1 MAMIETDPVDADA
14 PATVDAV
21 AQDAARS
28 TASPPIDA
36 DGPATA
42 GSDRAVATAPASW
55 PVRARRTVG
64 DAISRWWAVA
74 AVVAVWQLWVQLA
87 DFNSIVLPTP
97 VDVVRDI
104 VAHPGAYAGDTAR
117 TLVLALLGI
126 TAGMGIGIGVA
137 VAAWASPIL
146 AGATGPLVLML
157 RSIPIVAVIP
167 VIARVVGYGNQVVP
181 VVTVLLAF
189 FPAYVMT
196 TSGLRSAS
204 PASLDVFAALGAGRS
219 CVLRRLLAGS
229 AMPNIAV
236 ALRLSASTAVLAA
249 MVAEFLSGTT
259 GLGRLF
265 STARTRFDNERAWG
279 AALIATVASVL
290 FFQLSLR
297 IERGVRRRYR

>member
-1 MAMIETDPVDADA
+1 MTVVDASAATLDGG
-14 PATVDAV
+14 TVDL
-21 AQDAARS
+21 DGGAARAAEV
-28 TASPPIDA
+28 ASGAAPTLAA
-36 DGPATA
+36 DDEVTTA
-42 GSDRAVATAPASW
+42 GRRIGV
-55 PVRARRTVG
+55 ARRAGARAGALV
-64 DAISRWWAVA
+64 SRWWAV
-74 AVVAVWQLWVQLA
+74 VAVLLAWQLWVQLA

-97 VDVVRDI
+97 LDVVRD
-104 VAHPGAYAGDTAR
+104 VVGHPGAYAGDTAR
-117 TLVLALLGI
+117 TLLLALGGV
-126 TAGMGIGIGVA
+126 TVGMAIGIAVA
-137 VAAWASPIL
+137 VAAWASPVL
-146 AGATGPLVLML
+146 AGVTSPLVLML

-204 PASLDVFAALGAGRS
+204 PASLDVFAALGASRT
-219 CVLRRLLAGS
+219 CTLRRLLLGS
-229 AMPNIAV
+229 ALPNVTV

-249 MVAEFLSGTT
+249 MVAEFLAGTN

-279 AALIATVASVL
+279 AALIATVASVA

-297 IERGVRRRYR
+297 IERRVRARHR